1 MEIKGRAM
9 KILTKQQFQ
18 EMAFPTGEGKNIVEP
33 KMQIHP
39 NNTGA
44 INGNTYAIR
53 VYEFEDKVELEKIE
67 SFDEVK

>member
-1 MEIKGRAM
+1 M
-9 KILTKQQFQ
+9 KILTKKQFQ

-39 NNTGA
+39 SNTGA

-67 SFDEVK
+67 SFNEVK

>member
-1 MEIKGRAM
+1 M
-9 KILTKQQFQ
+9 KIISKEQFQ
-18 EMAFPTGEGKNIVEP
+18 EMAFPTGEGKNVVEP

>member
-1 MEIKGRAM
+1 M
-9 KILTKQQFQ
+9 KILTKKQFQ

-44 INGNTYAIR
+44 INGNTYATR

-67 SFDEVK
+67 